1 MSTSFITISFI
12 LVVLDLVACM
22 VIAYKTN
29 GSSKNSEDYFIGG
42 KKTGT
47 VLLLLTAWASFSG
60 AGNFIGQAGRG
71 TLYGINAYWLW
82 IGESLLGGIVMGVI
96 IAPYL
101 AQFRYVSM
109 PHYIADHLCSGDHYV
124 RRVSGLAA
132 LMPNLVWPGAQIMGI
147 SYVLDQV
154 FGIDYRI
161 AAIVCGIVLVVHTTT
176 GGINAVIYAD
186 ALHGIIQ
193 MIFAGLV
200 VFFGLKMFH
209 FDWRYLKESVMS
221 VDPNKWNMFVDSP
234 LYIAT
239 SFFTGFVGA
248 TSNPIFWNR
257 AFAAKDVQ
265 TARKSYGIT
274 FFFNIILV
282 FLVIAIGIA
291 VIPLNSAA
299 GDQSLVW
306 AILNKMPSFVGIFLC
321 VGVFAACMSCADTHL
336 NCAAAN
342 IISDIIDPDG
352 KIEPAKSVKYA
363 KIATAIAG
371 TISVLCAIFADYIYA
386 LGTYGYTICGGVLI
400 PIFVVGLLMKGKM
413 KVRSAQIG
421 ITIGFIVA
429 LLFEIVPSLSAI
441 LGGGV
446 IPAIIATTLG
456 ICIPNIIITKQ

>member
-22 VIAYKTN
+22 IIAYKTN

-109 PHYIADHLCSGDHYV
+109 PHYIANHLCGGDHYV

-161 AAIVCGIVLVVHTTT
+161 AAIICGIVLVVHTTT

-186 ALHGIIQ
+186 ALHGVIQ

-209 FDWRYLKESVMS
+209 FDWGYLKESVIS
-221 VDPNKWNMFVDSP
+221 VDPSKWDMFIDNP
-234 LYIAT
+234 MYIAT

-282 FLVIAIGIA
+282 FLIITIGIA

-352 KIEPAKSVKYA
+352 KIEPVKSVKYA
-363 KIATAIAG
+363 KIATSIAG
-371 TISVLCAIFADYIYA
+371 TVSILCAIFADYIYA

-421 ITIGFIVA
+421 ITLGLIVA

-456 ICIPNIIITKQ
+456 ICIPNMIIKE